1 MSRSK
6 IKFVGIK
13 RKVRRA
19 CIILALIL
27 LFSSLI
33 SIFEFSRMSNYVSD
47 VITDNITSIN
57 YSRKLLSTA
66 DDYNLDLLY
75 GIARDDG
82 DMTFIYND
90 EFISSFADL
99 KQSYVT
105 KEERA
110 AADSVLY
117 AYAAYMQVVSEAPAV
132 WSNEDHALRTKWFF
146 NRQQPV
152 YDKLRDY
159 IEDLTNVSQDALI
172 TNSQSLQDSF
182 YRSIMPG
189 LISVIFG
196 VLMVMLFNYY
206 LNHYL
211 INPLLKVTKG
221 IKNNRQYNRD
231 YDVKVETDD
240 EIKELNDAVTDI
252 IDVNQSY
259 KRQLKKLQ

>member
-6 IKFVGIK
+6 NKFVGIK
-13 RKVRRA
+13 SKVRRA
-19 CIILALIL
+19 CFILALIL

-57 YSRKLLSTA
+57 YSRKLLATA
-66 DDYNLDLLY
+66 DDYNLGLLY
-75 GIARDDG
+75 GITRDG

-99 KQSYVT
+99 KQTYVT
-105 KEERA
+105 KRERA
-110 AADSVLY
+110 AVDSVLY
-117 AYAAYMQVVSEAPAV
+117 AYAAYMQVVSEAPAI
-132 WSNEDHALRTKWFF
+132 WSDEDHSLRAEWFF

-152 YDKLRDY
+152 YDKLSNY
-159 IEDLTNVSQDALI
+159 IKDLTNVSQDALI
-172 TNSQSLQDSF
+172 RNSQSLQDSF

-196 VLMVMLFNYY
+196 VLMVILFNYY

-211 INPLLKVTKG
+211 LNPLLKVTKG
-221 IKNNRQYNRD
+221 IRNNRQFNRD
-231 YDVKVETDD
+231 YDVKIETDD
-240 EIKELNDAVTDI
+240 EIKELNDAVRDI
-252 IDVNQSY
+252 IDSNQSY